1 MLNIGECPNA
11 VKESFLSQ
19 ILEDNPPEKYY
30 LSAKAC
36 TGILR
41 RAKERGKTLPPM
53 LEQALIA
60 QAGMP
65 TSTIIGESLSSL
77 GH

>member
-1 MLNIGECPNA
+1 MLNIGVFPSEE
-11 VKESFLSQ
+11 KESFLSQ
-19 ILEDNPPEKYY
+19 ILEDSPPEKYY
-30 LSAKAC
+30 LSSRAC
-36 TGILR
+36 MGILR